1 MSEFILV
8 VLVIILL
15 FSAFRRYI
23 FLFLFRSLSDRL
35 TEQMKKQQGNATG
48 NAKPEGTVTID
59 TSKVK
64 KKQRNDDDGD
74 YVPYEEIK

>member
-1 MSEFILV
+1 MSDFILV

-23 FLFLFRSLSDRL
+23 FLYLFRSMSDRL
-35 TEQMKKQQGNATG
+35 TEQMKKQQGNSTG
-48 NAKPEGTVTID
+48 PSKPEGTVTID
-59 TSKVK
+59 TSKMK